1 MSVWI
6 IWLAAAALLLI
17 IEVFTQMFW
26 TLCLAIG
33 CIGGLIGELCGVGTA
48 WELVILAAVS
58 FVAYAALAP
67 VFQRWHEREL
77 KKAGR
82 SDRTGMDALLGRRA
96 IVTQEIKPGE
106 MGRARIDGDNWQVV
120 APGCSDAVKKG
131 QEVVVEGYD
140 SIILTVS
147 TRL

>member
-6 IWLAAAALLLI
+6 IWLSVAALLLI

-33 CIGGLIGELCGVGTA
+33 CVGALLGELCGVGTA
-48 WELVILAAVS
+48 WELIILAAVS
-58 FVAYAALAP
+58 FIAYAALAP
-67 VFQRWHEREL
+67 VFQRWHERQL
-77 KKAGR
+77 KKEGR
-82 SDRTGMDALLGRRA
+82 SDRTGMEALLGRRA

-106 MGRARIDGDNWQVV
+106 IGRARIDGDNWQVV
-120 APGCSDAVKKG
+120 APGCGESVKKG
-131 QEVVVEGYD
+131 QEVVVEGYN

-147 TRL
+147 PRL

>member
-6 IWLAAAALLLI
+6 IWLAVAALLLI

-33 CIGGLIGELCGVGTA
+33 CLGGLIGELCGVGTA

-58 FVAYAALAP
+58 FIAYAALAP
-67 VFQRWHEREL
+67 IFQRWHEKQL
-77 KKAGR
+77 KKTGR

-96 IVTQEIKPGE
+96 VITQEIKPGE
-106 MGRARIDGDNWQVV
+106 MGRARIDGDSWQVI
-120 APGCSDAVKKG
+120 APGCTDAVKKG
-131 QEVVVEGYD
+131 QEVVVEGYN